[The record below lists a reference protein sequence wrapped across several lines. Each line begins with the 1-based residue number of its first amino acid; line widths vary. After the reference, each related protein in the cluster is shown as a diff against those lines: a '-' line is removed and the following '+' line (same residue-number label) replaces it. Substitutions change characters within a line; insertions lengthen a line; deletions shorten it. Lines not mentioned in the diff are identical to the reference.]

1 MFPLQAGRSVG
12 TGPRAG
18 TAGGDLQEAS
28 LAGLQLPAGI
38 KPALKGSTAEDSCPR
53 RAVASKQPGTVW
65 EGKQGHQRG

>member
-28 LAGLQLPAGI
+28 FQLPAGI